1 MYLHNFSFREN
12 AGQKI
17 EWLIDNVSL
26 DEINLVVGKN
36 SSGKTRTLN
45 AITDLVSMLLGRGNS
60 ASGPVSYELS
70 FRNTKDFMRYE
81 LEYDLETIR
90 MERLFMGE
98 ELVLERG
105 EDGCGKIKY
114 ESTPGSIFLEF
125 EIPHDQLAC
134 YAKRDRL
141 QHPFIE
147 IIHGWA
153 ISLRRFDFSG
163 GLGKSR
169 YALKSD
175 YEARELD
182 LSITNKSLVPV
193 ITVANEQYPAYR
205 KEVLDDMMEIGY
217 ALEDFGI
224 MHFSE
229 RFGQADQD
237 RYAVF
242 TSEVGLD
249 KKVSQRDMSQGMFRA
264 FSVIVQLN
272 YYILCGQ
279 KGFVIIDDIGE
290 GLDFSRA
297 KLLVALLIRKA
308 GAAGIQLIMS
318 TNDQFIMNAVNI
330 EHWAV
335 IVRDGNKISLFNY
348 ENSKEIFEEFK
359 FTGLNNFD
367 FYASEFFKSGFSE
380 AGSDAWLEEDSGENL
395 DEDAGAGME
404 EDEGE

>member
-12 AGQKI
+12 AGQTI
-17 EWLIDNVSL
+17 EWLIDKVSL
-26 DEINLVVGKN
+26 GEINLVVGKN

-45 AITDLVSMLLGRGNS
+45 AITDLVSMLKGRGNS

-70 FRNTKDFMRYE
+70 FRNTEDFMRYE

-90 MERLFMGE
+90 MERLYMGE

-105 EDGCGKIKY
+105 EEGRGVIKY

-163 GLGKSR
+163 GLGKTR
-169 YALKSD
+169 YALKSA

-182 LSITNKSLVPV
+182 LSITNTSLVPV
-193 ITVANEQYPAYR
+193 ISVASEQYPGYR
-205 KEVLDDMMEIGY
+205 KEVLDDMKEIGY

-224 MHFSE
+224 IHFSE
-229 RFGQADQD
+229 RFSQADQD

-242 TSEVGLD
+242 TSEEGLE
-249 KKVSQRDMSQGMFRA
+249 KKVTQRDMSQGMFRA

-297 KLLVALLIRKA
+297 KMLVALLNRKA
-308 GAAGIQLIMS
+308 GAARIQLIMS
-318 TNDQFIMNAVNI
+318 TNDQFIMNAVDI

-335 IVRDGNKISLFNY
+335 IMREGNKISLFNY

-367 FYASEFFKSGFSE
+367 FYASEFFKSGFTE
-380 AGSDAWLEEDSGENL
+380 ADPDEEMEEESGE
-395 DEDAGAGME
+395 
-404 EDEGE
+404 